1 MTRQFNFM
9 PSRYVTDASRSER
22 DIGVTPSGQEADKTG
37 TTGGVPLDNQGTVA
51 SVSRDTRAANALVT
65 RDSTVSGQEQMWP
78 SMTLEDVKER
88 GREEGLSLLGIP
100 TAHEEARLAGRH
112 GSTWWEATTHIG
124 MKYRTERE
132 IASIRAAF
140 EEGVDLRQRNVRCF
154 CNRCLMPP
162 EIVERERKRWAYAAR
177 RHDELTAEGH
187 SPDVVSKRIR
197 DELDRG
203 MAL

>member
-1 MTRQFNFM
+1 
-9 PSRYVTDASRSER
+9 
-22 DIGVTPSGQEADKTG
+22 
-37 TTGGVPLDNQGTVA
+37 
-51 SVSRDTRAANALVT
+51 
-65 RDSTVSGQEQMWP
+65 
-78 SMTLEDVKER
+78 MTLEDLKER
-88 GREEGLSLLGIP
+88 GREEGLNLLGIP

-140 EEGVDLRQRNVRCF
+140 DEGVDLRQRNVRCF

-177 RHDELTAEGH
+177 RHDELTAEGR
-187 SPDVVSKRIR
+187 SPDVISKLIR